1 VIRQPDLFARP
12 TNWHQV
18 FATLPA
24 LLLPAGR
31 VLVEVAGKGEAALAQ
46 RWLRESG
53 LPVVGAE
60 QTRDQAGFRLVAEAT
75 PTGPAQDGRSSD
87 AEG

>member
-1 VIRQPDLFARP
+1 
-12 TNWHQV
+12 V

-60 QTRDQAGFRLVAEAT
+60 QTRDQVGFRLVAEAT